1 MQRGEV
7 WQNAEN
13 PSQPHPAF
21 LRGRH
26 HGDAKGAFT
35 AFSDGGKYVP
45 SRLRLLPRSCL
56 CNGLL
61 EWRKSQGSKATIEQA
76 LVDVDVVAY

>member
-1 MQRGEV
+1 MRRIHPNRTLPFCAVGIMV
-7 WQNAEN
+7 T
-13 PSQPHPAF
+13 PKVRSQHF
-21 LRGRH
+21 LM
-26 HGDAKGAFT
+26 
-35 AFSDGGKYVP
+35 GGKYVP